1 MQLIDSDKKVYQIAI
16 DKVIDIKVIDQL
28 NIPLYRLKI
37 QFIDQDLDIK
47 FKTKEERNLQLDP
60 LIKQIDIKNL

>member
-1 MQLIDSDKKVYQIAI
+1 MRLIDSDKNVYQIAI